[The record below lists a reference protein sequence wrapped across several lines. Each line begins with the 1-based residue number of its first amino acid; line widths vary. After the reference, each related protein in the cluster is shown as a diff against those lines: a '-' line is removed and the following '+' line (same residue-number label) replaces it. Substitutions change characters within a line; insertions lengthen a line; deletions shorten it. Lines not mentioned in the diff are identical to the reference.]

1 MRYDVHGLTI
11 DALQCFRRHDRLRRS
26 LSDHAAGM
34 ENSDVIAEAGRHVD
48 VVKDDDDTETSLLR
62 QIAEQ

>member
-34 ENSDVIAEAGRHVD
+34 ENSDVAEAGRHVD